1 MCSNDMS
8 VFFIVVVVV
17 VVVVVVLVLLR
28 TWGVG
33 AGVYVHFGL
42 CWC

>member
-1 MCSNDMS
+1 MS
-8 VFFIVVVVV
+8 VFIVVV

-33 AGVYVHFGL
+33 ADVYVHFVL